1 MKMSL
6 VLSCFTLC
14 FVISIGCQNEVAKT
28 AKDTES
34 EPMTNT
40 SLVSSQTVEASCGQC
55 QFDMQGTKGCDL
67 AVRMDGKSYFVDEAK
82 MDDHGDAH
90 GDDGM
95 CNCIRQ
101 AKVSG
106 EVKDGRF
113 VATSFELLPV
123 EKTENGDKSKEGEHN
138 HKDHDH

>member
-1 MKMSL
+1 MKTSL
-6 VLSCFTLC
+6 ILCCFTLC
-14 FVISIGCQNEVAKT
+14 LVISIGCQNEVAKNES
-28 AKDTES
+28 DTS
-34 EPMTNT
+34 KPLTNT
-40 SLVSSQTVEASCGQC
+40 SLIADQTLEASCGQC
-55 QFDMQGTKGCDL
+55 QFEMEGSGCDL
-67 AVRMDGKSYFVDEAK
+67 AVRIDGKSYYVDGAK

-113 VATSFELLPV
+113 VATSFELLPA
-123 EKTENGDKSKEGEHN
+123 EKTKDGDKSKEGEHS